1 MRLDRSYFYRD
12 ALMVAPDLVGKALV
26 RKDNEGITSH
36 TITEVE
42 AYLGIEDKA
51 SHARFGKTARNA
63 IMFDQGGLIY
73 VYLIY
78 GMHWMLN
85 FVTGQ
90 HDQPQAILIRG
101 IAGFDGPGKITRA
114 LHIDHSFYGENLATS
129 ERIWIE
135 DRNQKPVINRTP
147 RFGID
152 YAQEP
157 WKSMPWRYIMAP
169 PPRYS

>member
-1 MRLDRSYFYRD
+1 MRLDRSFFCRD
-12 ALMVAPDLVGKALV
+12 ALTVAPDLLGKALV
-26 RKDNEGITSH
+26 RRNKAGISSH
-36 TITEVE
+36 TISEVE
-42 AYLGIEDKA
+42 AYLGTEDQA

-63 IMFDQGGLIY
+63 VMFDQGGLVY

-90 HDQPQAILIRG
+90 NNQPQAILIRG
-101 IAGFDGPGKITRA
+101 ITGFEGPGKITRA

-129 ERIWIE
+129 ERIWVE
-135 DRNQKPVINRTP
+135 DQNLKPEITRVP

-152 YAQEP
+152 YAEEP

-169 PPRYS
+169 PPRNS

>member
-1 MRLDRSYFYRD
+1 MRLDRNFFCRD
-12 ALMVAPDLVGKALV
+12 ALTVAPDLVGKALV
-26 RKDNEGITSH
+26 RKDKERISIH

-42 AYLGIEDKA
+42 AYLGIDDQA

-63 IMFDQGGLIY
+63 IMFDRGGLVY

-85 FVTGQ
+85 FVTGEL
-90 HDQPQAILIRG
+90 DQPQAILIRG
-101 IAGFDGPGKITRA
+101 ITDYDGPGKITRA
-114 LHIDHSFYGENLATS
+114 LHIDQTFYGENLATS

-135 DRNQKPVINRTP
+135 DRNLNPVITQVP

-152 YAQEP
+152 YAREP

-169 PPRYS
+169 QLQKS

>member
-1 MRLDRSYFYRD
+1 MRLDRSFFYRD
-12 ALMVAPDLVGKALV
+12 ALTVAPDLLGKALV
-26 RKDNEGITSH
+26 RKDKERISSH
-36 TITEVE
+36 TISEVE
-42 AYLGIEDKA
+42 VYLGIEDQA

-63 IMFDQGGLIY
+63 VMFDQGGLVY

-90 HDQPQAILIRG
+90 NDQPQAILIRG
-101 IAGFDGPGKITRA
+101 ITGFEGPGKITRA
-114 LHIDHSFYGENLATS
+114 LRIDHSFYGENLATS
-129 ERIWIE
+129 ERIWVE
-135 DRNQKPVINRTP
+135 NRNLKPEITRVP

-152 YAQEP
+152 YAGEP

-169 PPRYS
+169 PPRNS